1 MPPRTAPDHRRR
13 ELAAIHIARAQLGLD
28 DGTYR
33 DMLWTVARVRSAADL
48 DFAGRQRVLDHM
60 ASRGAQIG
68 GKRPAKGGGE
78 WAFVDAQPEHT
89 RKQWRYLIVLCGHA
103 GIARGRQR
111 AWAEGIARQ
120 MRGLGQE
127 ILAPAPLWSGADLAN
142 VINAVLYQV
151 ERIRRREI
159 NGA

>member
-1 MPPRTAPDHRRR
+1 MKTVSHDQRQND
-13 ELAAIHIARAQLGLD
+13 LAAIHIAAKQLGLD
-28 DGTYR
+28 RETYEAL
-33 DMLWTVARVRSAADL
+33 LWSLCRVRSAADL
-48 DFAGRQRVLDHM
+48 DWAGRKRVLDHL
-60 ASRGAQIG
+60 ASRGAAIG

-78 WAFVDAQPEHT
+78 WGFVDAQPEHT
-89 RKQWRYLIVLCGHA
+89 RKRWRYLVVLCGQA

-142 VINAVLYQV
+142 VITAVLYQV